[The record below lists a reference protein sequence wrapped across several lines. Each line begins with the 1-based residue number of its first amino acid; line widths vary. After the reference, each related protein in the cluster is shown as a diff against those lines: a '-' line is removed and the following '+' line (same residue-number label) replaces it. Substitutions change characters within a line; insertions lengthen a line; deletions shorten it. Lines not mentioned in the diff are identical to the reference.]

1 MRRRFTIFVFALL
14 LTTPLGVSAKD
25 RDPLTAVE
33 VDQLREAA
41 QDPETRIKLFVD
53 FAGARLLAIEQ
64 LRADP
69 KLNEKRGQ
77 RIHDLLTDFL
87 SISESLEDN
96 LDMYSR
102 QHADLRKPLKHA
114 IEAYTNWQLR
124 LRTLKDSPK
133 SDPKAAEEFKAY
145 DFVLESATD
154 AVNGG
159 LDSSRE
165 MLEEQNKRK
174 QEEKKKK

>member
-1 MRRRFTIFVFALL
+1 MRRRLAVFLFALL
-14 LTTPLGVSAKD
+14 LIAPLGVAANS
-25 RDPLTAVE
+25 RDPLTAAE

-41 QDPETRIKLFVD
+41 QDPETRMKLFVD
-53 FAGARLLAIEQ
+53 FAGARMLAIEQ

-69 KLNEKRGQ
+69 KLNENRGQ

-87 SISESLEDN
+87 SICESLEDN

-124 LRTLKDSPK
+124 LRTLKDSSK
-133 SDPKAAEEFKAY
+133 SDAKAAAEFKEY
-145 DFVLESATD
+145 DFVLESASD

-159 LDSSRE
+159 LQSSRE
-165 MLEEQNKRK
+165 MLDEQNKRK

>member
-1 MRRRFTIFVFALL
+1 MRLRIVLAALVLL
-14 LTTPLGVSAKD
+14 LATLIPSPAKD

-33 VDQLREAA
+33 VDQLREVA
-41 QDPETRIKLFVD
+41 QDPEKRIKLLAD
-53 FAGARLLAIEQ
+53 FARARLLAIEQ

-69 KLNEKRGQ
+69 KLNEHRGP

-87 SISESLEDN
+87 SICESLEDN

-102 QHADLRKPLKHA
+102 QHADLRKPLKQA
-114 IEAYTNWQLR
+114 IESYTDWQLR
-124 LRTLKDSPK
+124 LRSLKDSPN
-133 SDPKAAEEFKAY
+133 SDPKSADEFKSY

-159 LDSSRE
+159 LDSARE
-165 MLEEQNKRK
+165 MLDEQNKRK
-174 QEEKKKK
+174 QDEKKKK

>member
-1 MRRRFTIFVFALL
+1 MRRTLIVLVFAVLL
-14 LTTPLGVSAKD
+14 AAPLRTFAKD
-25 RDPLTAVE
+25 RDPLTTVE

-41 QDPETRIKLFVD
+41 QDPETRTKLFVD

-64 LRADP
+64 LRGDP
-69 KLNEKRGQ
+69 KMSENRGQ

-133 SDPKAAEEFKAY
+133 SDANAAEEFKAY

-159 LDSSRE
+159 LDSARE
-165 MLEEQNKRK
+165 MLDEQNKRK